1 MSVMTTRKPIA
12 GPAAWHP
19 RDFPDAGAYSVT
31 LGERH
36 FAAFDSALAVN
47 RGAGRAVEDVGTDDF
62 ALAPIAADLAA
73 WRHDVLHGRGF
84 VVLRAFPLDR
94 YSADDLAA
102 IFWGLGT
109 HFGRAVSQSPLGD
122 RIGHVVDVGG
132 KDRRERAYRNS
143 RELTL
148 HTDRADVLGMLCLQ
162 PALSGGVSGYAS
174 AHTIHN
180 EILASRPDLLEPLYT
195 GFRYHRRG
203 EQLAGEPAITAE
215 PVPVLSECEG
225 ETSVVFLRSYM
236 EMAAAELGQPL
247 TDHQRAALDYFEE
260 VAARDDVKLSFTMQP
275 GEAIFFNNCVLLHN
289 RTAFEDHPDPARKR
303 HLLRLWL
310 MLDGTRPL
318 APAVHAYKGTRG
330 IVGRDGGTTY
340 YAGEALPSANRG
352 I

>member
-1 MSVMTTRKPIA
+1 MSPTRQPII
-12 GPAAWHP
+12 GPGAWRP
-19 RDFPDAGAYSVT
+19 RDFADAGAYSVALT
-31 LGERH
+31 DRH

-47 RGAGRAVEDVGTDDF
+47 RAAGRAVEDVRREDF
-62 ALAPIAADLAA
+62 ALAPIAADLAG
-73 WRHDVLHGRGF
+73 WQHEVLHGRGF
-84 VVLRAFPLDR
+84 VVLRRFPLDR
-94 YSADDLAA
+94 YSAEELGA

-162 PALSGGVSGYAS
+162 PAMSGGVSGYAS

-180 EILASRPDLLEPLYT
+180 EILATRPDLLEPLYA

-203 EQLAGEPAITAE
+203 EQLPGEPGITAE
-215 PVPVLSECEG
+215 PVPVLSTSEG
-225 ETSVVFLRSYM
+225 ETSVVFLRSYI
-236 EMAAAELGQPL
+236 EMAADELQAPL
-247 TDHQRAALDYFEE
+247 SEPQRAALDYFEE
-260 VAARDDVKLSFTMQP
+260 VAARDDVKLSFTMEP
-275 GEAIFFNNCVLLHN
+275 GEAIFFNNCMMLHN
-289 RTAFEDHPDPARKR
+289 RTSFEDHPDPARKR

-310 MLDGTRPL
+310 MLDGVRPL

-340 YAGEALPSANRG
+340 YTGEALPTANRG